1 VVDAVR
7 HHYLKTLGIVEY
19 IPRGFVDD
27 SEKSVPSAQD
37 EPSTETRTAVIGQL
51 LADHGG
57 TPKVLVTGSS
67 PAEVSRD
74 IPTDKSATSVELAS
88 VASSSIEVRIALWQP
103 HDKLLVCSVL
113 DNELPSPE
121 HTQLLTNILISMG
134 HNSGALPQFEIAQWP
149 PFANMQDGE
158 ADAREFLSTLISA
171 RLESSQTEMILML
184 GSVTTDWILSDQ
196 QKSDLKHGQV
206 KIDEHVIAVVIPS
219 LTDMIAQPE
228 LKRHAWD
235 IIRPLAP
242 NGEVH
247 RQQATL

>member
-1 VVDAVR
+1 MVDVLR

-19 IPRGFVDD
+19 IPRDFVDD
-27 SEKSVPSAQD
+27 SKEGLPSAQD
-37 EPSTETRTAVIGQL
+37 EPSAETRTAVIGQI

-57 TPKVLVTGSS
+57 APKVLVDDSAH
-67 PAEVSRD
+67 AEVSRD
-74 IPTDKSATSVELAS
+74 NPTDESATSVELTS
-88 VASSSIEVRIALWQP
+88 VTSGSIEVRIALWQP

-149 PFANMQDGE
+149 PFANMQGGE
-158 ADAREFLSTLISA
+158 ADAREFLSTLIGA
-171 RLESSQTEMILML
+171 RLESSQPEMILML

-206 KIDEHVIAVVIPS
+206 KINEQVIAVVIPS

-242 NGEVH
+242 NGDVH
-247 RQQATL
+247 RQQDTP